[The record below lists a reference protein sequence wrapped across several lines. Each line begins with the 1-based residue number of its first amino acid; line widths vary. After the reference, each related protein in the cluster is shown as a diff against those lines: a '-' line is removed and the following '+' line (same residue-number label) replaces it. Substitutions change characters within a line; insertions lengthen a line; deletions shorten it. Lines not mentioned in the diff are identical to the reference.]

1 MRLRSE
7 GDQQSEADKTKV
19 TFETEA
25 ERKSI
30 KSKISNVNLSDAH
43 FDYMS
48 DAHVQKPTLIYFQ
61 TEPAVKLRPRSSTDS
76 IRRSAVTFQTFFSRQ
91 FQ

>member
-1 MRLRSE
+1 MHIWNR
-7 GDQQSEADKTKV
+7 
-19 TFETEA
+19 F
-25 ERKSI
+25 
-30 KSKISNVNLSDAH
+30 KSKISNVNLLDAH

-76 IRRSAVTFQTFFSRQ
+76 IRRSAVTFQTFFSRLKV
-91 FQ
+91 FQKVSIRICMDLSNLF